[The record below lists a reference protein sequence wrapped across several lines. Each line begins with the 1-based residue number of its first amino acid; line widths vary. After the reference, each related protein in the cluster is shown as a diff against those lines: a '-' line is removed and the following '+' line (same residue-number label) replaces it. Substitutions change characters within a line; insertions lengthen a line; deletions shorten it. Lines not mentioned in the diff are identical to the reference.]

1 MSPMGKKRKGYYMG
15 SKAKKAKRDLFGPGM
30 KGFLCTCN
38 KRVKECIREA
48 YNVLDD
54 FASKLYPK
62 EEKKDCEENIENE
75 LAKEL
80 QELKKDAEERRFQV
94 VDTGSN
100 SCVFIKTTLEDPTK
114 LAEAIAKD
122 IHDTKIPRSKCLIR
136 LIPINTTCKA
146 YMDDITKMADKMFD
160 EYFKGDPTTFSIFYT
175 KRNNNTLL
183 RDEVISMLVQL
194 VRDRN
199 PGHKVDLKNS
209 KKTIVI
215 EVLKAVCGISV
226 VSNFHQYRRYNLLEL
241 CKKDGKEGEN
251 KPISDD

>member
-1 MSPMGKKRKGYYMG
+1 MSPTGKKRKGYYMG

-62 EEKKDCEENIENE
+62 
-75 LAKEL
+75 
-80 QELKKDAEERRFQV
+80 
-94 VDTGSN
+94 
-100 SCVFIKTTLEDPTK
+100 LEDPTK